1 MTGLWWNWQRFLLL
15 GSELEQDPEAES
27 VEKSGI
33 WWNPLG
39 FLVFGSELGQNP
51 EKLGLEL
58 KDPEAEIGLLD
69 AESDEKS
76 GFWWN
81 PLGFLILGSELE
93 QDPDGEIGFSGA
105 EWENWQDPDGVSV
118 DLWENE
124 EKR

>member
-1 MTGLWWNWQRFLLL
+1 M
-15 GSELEQDPEAES
+15 
-27 VEKSGI
+27 
-33 WWNPLG
+33 
-39 FLVFGSELGQNP
+39 FGSELGQNP

-81 PLGFLILGSELE
+81 PLRFLILGSELE

-105 EWENWQDPDGVSV
+105 E
-118 DLWENE
+118 
-124 EKR
+124 